1 MSSTI
6 KALLEKEFP
15 ISITKAVFQNLI
27 RYLIMFETRDKNA
40 LALNSPYLG
49 VIPVFFTNQ
58 DQDMFFDI
66 FNTNGKEF
74 TKYLKKN
81 NLDSLINGLQRGE
94 LKKLIVKLDAVDSA
108 RKVQSDP
115 FNIFIT
121 YVIYKVVNTAAKSIG
136 ISDKEKDNLLIAIFK
151 IFQYKFFTSL
161 VNHRFRYKADENVM
175 QATVNS
181 LSNKFAITKYGT
193 WKKVIEAR
201 AEELISDDSIHKD
214 TISKYD
220 DDVKILYLIT
230 DTQTRIRNQI
240 NIVTSA
246 YYVKKEQHDEVA
258 SYGIT
263 GNDIE
268 GEKIVVDQVSVF
280 DSMTSNLTN
289 EMMSV
294 HQFITPELI
303 TLMCKMHTNIR
314 YDLFKS
320 VLVKF
325 SEKALLQ
332 ARAKT
337 TDKGLDEI
345 QSINNQDIYLGLR
358 IFVAKTIQKSYRYCI
373 QNNVNM
379 NSKVEILK
387 AIKDVYSSSR
397 INDPNILSIRDSAA
411 VFIDGCN
418 ISRRPATVTSLKI
431 ALILY
436 IIVKSFRYL

>member
-1 MSSTI
+1 
-6 KALLEKEFP
+6 
-15 ISITKAVFQNLI
+15 
-27 RYLIMFETRDKNA
+27 
-40 LALNSPYLG
+40 
-49 VIPVFFTNQ
+49 
-58 DQDMFFDI
+58 
-66 FNTNGKEF
+66 
-74 TKYLKKN
+74 
-81 NLDSLINGLQRGE
+81 
-94 LKKLIVKLDAVDSA
+94 
-108 RKVQSDP
+108 
-115 FNIFIT
+115 
-121 YVIYKVVNTAAKSIG
+121 
-136 ISDKEKDNLLIAIFK
+136 
-151 IFQYKFFTSL
+151 
-161 VNHRFRYKADENVM
+161 M
-175 QATVNS
+175 QATVNG

-193 WKKVIEAR
+193 WKKVIEVR
-201 AEELISDDSIHKD
+201 AEELISNDSIHKD
-214 TISKYD
+214 TIAKYD
-220 DDVKILYLIT
+220 DDGKILYLIT
-230 DTQTRIRNQI
+230 DIQTRIRNQI

-268 GEKIVVDQVSVF
+268 GEKIVVNQVSVF

-320 VLVKF
+320 VLIKF

-337 TDKGLDEI
+337 TDKGLDEV
-345 QSINNQDIYLGLR
+345 QTINNQDTYLGLR

-411 VFIDGCN
+411 IFIDGCN